1 MTNLK
6 VNLGPHSYPIF
17 IGEGILAKLGEMLK
31 LYNLSEQVVVITDE
45 LVHRLHSEKISESLK
60 SRVKKFDTIVM
71 PAGES
76 TKSLASVEKI
86 IGKMLELGCERG
98 AVVLAFGGGV
108 IGDLAGFAASIYK
121 RGVPLVQVPT
131 TLLAQV
137 DASIGGKTS
146 VNHPLGK
153 NMIGSF
159 YQPKLVWSDL
169 TLLKTLPRKEIICGL
184 GEIIKYGIIR
194 DPALFTL
201 VEQNLERI
209 LALDLTL
216 LPEIVTRCC
225 EIKAQIV
232 SADEKES
239 GLRMI
244 LNFGHTIG
252 HALEAALEYT
262 ITHGEAVLLG
272 MLAESKIALDSGKLP
287 AEDFYRIR
295 KLITSLRV
303 QPPTGLERERL
314 IKILASDKKAV
325 AGQLRVVLPNKIGEV
340 EVAAGLK
347 EDLVRAGVEY
357 IFDKH

>member
-1 MTNLK
+1 
-6 VNLGPHSYPIF
+6 
-17 IGEGILAKLGEMLK
+17 
-31 LYNLSEQVVVITDE
+31 
-45 LVHRLHSEKISESLK
+45 
-60 SRVKKFDTIVM
+60 
-71 PAGES
+71 
-76 TKSLASVEKI
+76 
-86 IGKMLELGCERG
+86 
-98 AVVLAFGGGV
+98 
-108 IGDLAGFAASIYK
+108 
-121 RGVPLVQVPT
+121 VPLVQVPT